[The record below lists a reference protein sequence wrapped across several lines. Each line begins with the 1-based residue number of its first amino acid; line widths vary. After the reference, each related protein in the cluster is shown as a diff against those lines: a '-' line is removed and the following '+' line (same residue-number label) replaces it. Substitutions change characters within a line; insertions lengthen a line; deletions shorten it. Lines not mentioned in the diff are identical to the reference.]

1 MSTKAFAAKKYKNL
15 DSFVEK
21 LINDGVDPGL
31 FCTEVDEPVPSFR
44 RAPCEK
50 VVKNSN
56 NSFIVLGRDR
66 PESLASGCG
75 GKGWSGAGMIDLVV
89 GRGAVYSAQKKKA
102 LGPEDLIGP
111 SFATDAARI
120 YITQKSLGID
130 DYFGF
135 ANTKT
140 DSYGKSAVAIKADHT
155 RLIARESVRIYAG
168 PGSFTGD
175 KETNCNGVS
184 LDVPKIELIA
194 GSENKRQPAVLGN
207 NLVEHLSKTYEFIT
221 DIIAAIKDIYQQ
233 LISINAS
240 LAVVTFGSPPFT
252 NQVMDSVTGFIDQ
265 IIKTLNAH
273 LEEANALD
281 KLLMPGH
288 RSVLSNSVYIT

>member
-1 MSTKAFAAKKYKNL
+1 MTIKAFTAKKYEDL

-50 VVKNSN
+50 VIQNTN
-56 NSFIVLGRDR
+56 NAFIVLGRDR

-75 GKGWSGAGMIDLVV
+75 GKGWTGAGMIDLVV
-89 GRGAVYSAQKKKA
+89 GRGAVYSSQKKVP
-102 LGPEDLIGP
+102 LGPRDLVGP

-135 ANTKT
+135 TNTKT
-140 DSYGKSAVAIKADHT
+140 DSYGKSAIALKADHT
-155 RLIARESVRIYAG
+155 RVIARESVRIYAG
-168 PGSFTGD
+168 AGSFTGK
-175 KETNCNGVS
+175 KETNCNGIS
-184 LDVPKIELIA
+184 LEIPKIELIA
-194 GSENKRQPAVLGN
+194 GNENKRQPAVLGN
-207 NLVEHLSKTYEFIT
+207 HLVEHLGKTYDFIR

-233 LISINAS
+233 LINLNSAMS
-240 LAVVTFGSPPFT
+240 VVTLGSPPFS
-252 NQVMDSVTGFIDQ
+252 NQIFGSITGFVDQ
-265 IIKTLNAH
+265 IIQTLNSH

-281 KLLMPGH
+281 KLLLP
-288 RSVLSNSVYIT
+288 

>member
-1 MSTKAFAAKKYKNL
+1 MTIEAFVAKKYDEL

-21 LINDGVDPGL
+21 LIKDGVDPGL

-44 RAPCEK
+44 RAQCEK
-50 VVKNSN
+50 VIQNTN

-75 GKGWSGAGMIDLVV
+75 GKGWTGAGMIDLVV
-89 GRGAVYSAQKKKA
+89 GRGAVYSAQKKKS
-102 LGPEDLIGP
+102 LGPKDLVGP

-135 ANTKT
+135 TNTKT
-140 DSYGKSAVAIKADHT
+140 NSYGKSAIALKADHT
-155 RLIARESVRIYAG
+155 RIIARESVRIYAG
-168 PGSFTGD
+168 AGSFTG
-175 KETNCNGVS
+175 KTETNCNGVS
-184 LDVPKIELIA
+184 LEIPKIELIA
-194 GSENKRQPAVLGN
+194 GNENKRQPAVLGN
-207 NLVEHLSKTYEFIT
+207 HLVKHLSKTY
-221 DIIAAIKDIYQQ
+221 DIIRDVIAAIKDIYIQ
-233 LISINAS
+233 LISLNS
-240 LAVVTFGSPPFT
+240 AVAGLTAGSPPFS
-252 NQVMDSVTGFIDQ
+252 NNIFGSITGFVDQ
-265 IIKTLNAH
+265 IIQTMNVH

-281 KLLMPGH
+281 KLLLPGN